1 MGKQSVQQI
10 VEQCQRG
17 DREAFGLLYTT
28 MYERLRN
35 QCRHYVTNE
44 STLDDL
50 LHDAFLIIFN
60 KIDSLKDTSR
70 AEAWMQKVT
79 HNLVLTYLNQ
89 QKLQTMVPLEEISE
103 PSFIPD
109 TMRPTDQL
117 PNKARKKKL
126 QRMLVLLMLSLLA
139 VCLPIG
145 LWHLLTQPERHE
157 TAQTQQPYRQKPQ
170 PKEAQTSEE
179 SISLPSPDWQ
189 FTQSK
194 LAVYPVQTDS
204 LPCLNSESAAT
215 IVEETREESTTPVR
229 EEPQSEP
236 SPQPE
241 RKPRK
246 TSLDMPEMPVK
257 TTKHD
262 DNWIT
267 MITGW
272 FSWPIAASAAVRTS
286 ICLMAKGI

>member
-10 VEQCQRG
+10 VELCQRG

-28 MYERLRN
+28 MYDRLRN

-50 LHDAFLIIFN
+50 LQDAFLIIFN

-89 QKLQTMVPLEEISE
+89 QKLQTPLEEISE

-109 TMRPTDQL
+109 TMRPTMNREELMMMIDQL

-145 LWHLLTQPERHE
+145 LWHLLSLPDRHE
-157 TAQTQQPYRQKPQ
+157 TAQTQQPSRQKPQ
-170 PKEAQTSEE
+170 SSEAETPEE
-179 SISLPSPDWQ
+179 SISSPSPDWQ

-204 LPCLNSESAAT
+204 LPSLNSESTAS
-215 IVEETREESTTPVR
+215 IVEETRE
-229 EEPQSEP
+229 
-236 SPQPE
+236 
-241 RKPRK
+241 
-246 TSLDMPEMPVK
+246 
-257 TTKHD
+257 
-262 DNWIT
+262 
-267 MITGW
+267 
-272 FSWPIAASAAVRTS
+272 A
-286 ICLMAKGI
+286 

>member
-28 MYERLRN
+28 MYDRLRN

-60 KIDSLKDTSR
+60 KIGSLKDTSR

-89 QKLQTMVPLEEISE
+89 QKQQTMVPLEEISE

-109 TMRPTDQL
+109 TMRPTMNYEELMMMIDQL

-126 QRMLVLLMLSLLA
+126 QRLLVLLMLSLLA

-145 LWHLLTQPERHE
+145 LWHQLSQPDRHE
-157 TAQTQQPYRQKPQ
+157 TAQTQQPSRQEPQ
-170 PKEAQTSEE
+170 SSEVETSKD
-179 SISLPSPDWQ
+179 SISSPSPDWQ
-189 FTQSK
+189 FTQPK
-194 LAVYPVQTDS
+194 LTVYPV
-204 LPCLNSESAAT
+204 
-215 IVEETREESTTPVR
+215 
-229 EEPQSEP
+229 
-236 SPQPE
+236 
-241 RKPRK
+241 
-246 TSLDMPEMPVK
+246 
-257 TTKHD
+257 
-262 DNWIT
+262 
-267 MITGW
+267 
-272 FSWPIAASAAVRTS
+272 
-286 ICLMAKGI
+286 